1 MPLFEV
7 IRTDTTRK
15 SFCVYFEFTAGEDEN
30 DYIQSLEFLKE
41 MLGELPSR
49 VFLVDKAEAM

>member
-1 MPLFEV
+1 MPLFEA
-7 IRTDTTRK
+7 IGTDTTRK
-15 SFCVYFEFTAGEDEN
+15 SFYVCFKFTAREDEN

-41 MLGELPSR
+41 MLRELPSR